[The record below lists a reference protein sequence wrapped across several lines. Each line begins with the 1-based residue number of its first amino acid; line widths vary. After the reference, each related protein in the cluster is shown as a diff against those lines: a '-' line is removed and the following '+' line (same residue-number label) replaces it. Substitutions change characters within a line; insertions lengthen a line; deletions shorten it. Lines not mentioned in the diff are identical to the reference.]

1 MKKKSCYRTKM
12 ILSIILSLLALV
24 IAQVLAQLL
33 GGALVLVKM
42 PAFVANAVAGIL
54 YIVIT
59 YFLLKVICIKLLKG
73 DMSEYN
79 IPAFRIDIKW
89 VIVAILLPL
98 TVTAFYILF
107 VPGSFEQ
114 NVLDM
119 TSKLNML
126 SAGIFFT
133 GFGAGI
139 VEEMVFRGILMG
151 AIEKRFN
158 KTVAIIVPSVLFGLV
173 HILGMGFDLLSCT
186 LVIVAGTMVGVMFSL
201 IASSTKSVWNSAI
214 VHAVWNIVI
223 IGGILWTGTEFDE
236 SSLFSYVLES
246 QSFLLTGGEF
256 GIESS
261 IIAVIG
267 YAIVCAIVWL
277 ENKRTKKFNA

>member
-1 MKKKSCYRTKM
+1 MKTGKM
-12 ILSIILSLLALV
+12 ILAIILSILALLV
-24 IAQVLAQLL
+24 AQVLAQIL
-33 GGALVLVKM
+33 GSALVLIKI
-42 PAFVANAVAGIL
+42 PAFIANAAAGIL
-54 YIVIT
+54 YIVIA
-59 YFLLKVICIKLLKG
+59 YFLLKLMCKKILKG

-89 VIVAILLPL
+89 VIAAILLPL

-107 VPGSFEQ
+107 VHGSFEQ

-119 TSKLNML
+119 NSKLDLL

-186 LVIVAGTMVGVMFSL
+186 LVIVAGTVVGVMFSL

-246 QSFLLTGGEF
+246 KSFLLTGGEF

-261 IIAVIG
+261 IVAVVGYVVVCGIA
-267 YAIVCAIVWL
+267 WL
-277 ENKRTKKFNA
+277 GSKKHKTKE

>member
-1 MKKKSCYRTKM
+1 MKTGKM
-12 ILSIILSLLALV
+12 ILSIILSILV
-24 IAQVLAQLL
+24 LVVAQVLAQIL
-33 GGALVLVKM
+33 GSVLVLVKI
-42 PAFVANAVAGIL
+42 PAYIANAAAGIL
-54 YIVIT
+54 YIIIA
-59 YFLLKVICIKLLKG
+59 YFLLKLMCKKILK
-73 DMSEYN
+73 DDIREYN
-79 IPAFRIDIKW
+79 IPAFKIEIKW
-89 VIVAILLPL
+89 VIAAILLPI
-98 TVTAFYILF
+98 TVTLFYILF

-119 TSKLNML
+119 TSKLNLL

-223 IGGILWTGTEFDE
+223 IGGILWIGTEFDE
-236 SSLFSYVLES
+236 NSLFSYVLES
-246 QSFLLTGGEF
+246 KSFLLTGGEF

-261 IIAVIG
+261 IVAVVGYMVVCGIA
-267 YAIVCAIVWL
+267 WL
-277 ENKRTKKFNA
+277 GSKKKMV

>member
-1 MKKKSCYRTKM
+1 MKTSKM
-12 ILSIILSLLALV
+12 ILSIILSILALV
-24 IAQVLAQLL
+24 VAQVLAQLL
-33 GGALVLVKM
+33 GSVLVLVKI
-42 PAFVANAVAGIL
+42 PSFIANAAAGIL

-59 YFLLKVICIKLLKG
+59 YFLLKLLCKKILKG

-79 IPAFRIDIKW
+79 IPKFKLKLKW

-98 TVTAFYILF
+98 AVTAFYIWL
-107 VPGSFEQ
+107 VPGSFEK
-114 NVLDM
+114 NPLDI
-119 TSKLNML
+119 SAKLDLL

-158 KTVAIIVPSVLFGLV
+158 KKIAIIVPSVLFGFV
-173 HILGMGFDLLSCT
+173 HIIGMGFNLLSCA
-186 LVIVAGTMVGVMFSL
+186 LVLVAGTMVGIMFSL
-201 IASSTKSVWNSAI
+201 IASSTKSIWNSAI
-214 VHAVWNIVI
+214 VHAFWNIVI

-236 SSLFSYVLES
+236 YSLFSYVLDTE
-246 QSFLLTGGEF
+246 SFLLTGGEF

-261 IIAVIG
+261 VIAVIG
-267 YAIVCAIVWL
+267 YAVVCVIAWL
-277 ENKRTKKFNA
+277 GCKKGEEKSGL

>member
-1 MKKKSCYRTKM
+1 MKTGKM
-12 ILSIILSLLALV
+12 ILSIILSILV
-24 IAQVLAQLL
+24 LVVAQVLAQLL
-33 GGALVLVKM
+33 GSVLVLIKI
-42 PAFVANAVAGIL
+42 PAFIANMAAGIL
-54 YIVIT
+54 YIIIA
-59 YFLLKVICIKLLKG
+59 YFLLKLICKKLLKG

-79 IPAFRIDIKW
+79 IPAFKIEIKW

-114 NVLDM
+114 NVLDI
-119 TSKLNML
+119 TSKLNLL

-158 KTVAIIVPSVLFGLV
+158 KIVAIIVPSVLFGFV
-173 HILGMGFDLLSCT
+173 HILGMGFAPLSCA
-186 LVIVAGTMVGVMFSL
+186 LVLVAGTMVGIMFSL
-201 IASSTKSVWNSAI
+201 IASTTKSIWNSAI
-214 VHAVWNIVI
+214 VHAFWNIII
-223 IGGILWTGTEFDE
+223 IGGVLWTGTEFDE
-236 SSLFSYVLES
+236 YSLYSYVLES
-246 QSFLLTGGEF
+246 KSFLLTGGEF

-261 IIAVIG
+261 IVAVVGYVVVCVIA
-267 YAIVCAIVWL
+267 WL
-277 ENKRTKKFNA
+277 GSKKQKV